1 MKLSLLSASPAAAL
15 GSLALA
21 AVAVLL
27 PAHDARADGSR
38 QVAPDVRQWRVVER
52 ESGPTNYYVV
62 VHDPSAPYIRG
73 YYRPGLETTVLGWQV
88 PDNVR
93 TGAQTLR
100 WRWRVEAFPKEADEC
115 ASGRTDSAAVLYA
128 TWKRGLH
135 WYTIKYVW
143 STVGGKG
150 NVCDKHRNPF
160 SSQDTVILE
169 SGGAADQWR
178 SEEIDLKAEFRRHFE
193 DGRADADVPDFV
205 GIGIMSDGDQTH
217 SDSAA
222 DYGSFAI
229 DW

>member
-1 MKLSLLSASPAAAL
+1 MKLSLLTVACAAL
-15 GSLALA
+15 AS
-21 AVAVLL
+21 VAFV
-27 PAHDARADGSR
+27 AGDASAG
-38 QVAPDVRQWRVVER
+38 QVAADVGQWRVIER
-52 ESGPTNYYVV
+52 ESGPTNYYVT
-62 VHDPSAPYIRG
+62 VHDGANSYIRG

-88 PDNVR
+88 PDNAR
-93 TGAQTLR
+93 AGAQTLH
-100 WRWRVEAFPKEADEC
+100 WRWRVEAFPNGADEC
-115 ASGRTDSAAVLYA
+115 ASGRTDSAAVIYA

-143 STVGGKG
+143 STVGAKG

-169 SGGAADQWR
+169 SGGGTDQWHT
-178 SEEIDLKAEFRRHFE
+178 EELDLKAEFRRHFE

-222 DYGSFAI
+222 DYGSFKI
-229 DW
+229 DG

>member
-1 MKLSLLSASPAAAL
+1 MKLSLLTAAFAAL
-15 GSLALA
+15 AS
-21 AVAVLL
+21 VAFI
-27 PAHDARADGSR
+27 AGDASAG
-38 QVAPDVRQWRVVER
+38 QVAADVGQWRVIER
-52 ESGPTNYYVV
+52 ESGPTNYYVQ
-62 VHDPSAPYIRG
+62 VHDGAGSYIRG

-88 PDNVR
+88 PDNAR
-93 TGAQTLR
+93 AGAQTLR
-100 WRWRVEAFPKEADEC
+100 WRWRVEAFPKDADEC
-115 ASGRTDSAAVLYA
+115 ASGKTDSAAVIYA

-169 SGGAADQWR
+169 SGGASDQWH
-178 SEEIDLKAEFRRHFE
+178 SEEIDLKADFRRHFE

-222 DYGSFAI
+222 DYGSFTI
-229 DW
+229 DG

>member
-1 MKLSLLSASPAAAL
+1 MKLSLLTAAFAAL
-15 GSLALA
+15 AS
-21 AVAVLL
+21 VAFI
-27 PAHDARADGSR
+27 AGDASAG
-38 QVAPDVRQWRVVER
+38 QVAADVGQWRVIER
-52 ESGPTNYYVV
+52 ESGPTNYYVQ
-62 VHDPSAPYIRG
+62 VHDGAGSYIRG

-88 PDNVR
+88 PDNAR
-93 TGAQTLR
+93 AGAQTLR
-100 WRWRVEAFPKEADEC
+100 WRWRVEAFPKDADEC
-115 ASGRTDSAAVLYA
+115 ASGKTDSAAVIYA

-169 SGGAADQWR
+169 SGGASDQWH

-222 DYGSFAI
+222 DYGSFTI
-229 DW
+229 DG

>member
-1 MKLSLLSASPAAAL
+1 MKLSLLTAAA
-15 GSLALA
+15 SAALA
-21 AVAVLL
+21 CVAFC
-27 PAHDARADGSR
+27 AGDASADSR
-38 QVAPDVRQWRVVER
+38 QVTADIGAWRVIER
-52 ESGPTNYYVV
+52 ESGPTNYYVA
-62 VHDPSAPYIRG
+62 VHDGAGSYLRG

-93 TGAQTLR
+93 ASAQTLR
-100 WRWRVEAFPKEADEC
+100 WRWRVEAFPKDADEC
-115 ASGRTDSAAVLYA
+115 ASGKTDSAAVIYA

-169 SGGAADQWR
+169 SGGAADQWHG
-178 SEEIDLKAEFRRHFE
+178 EELDLKSEFRRHFE

-205 GIGIMSDGDQTH
+205 GIGIMSDGDQTR

-222 DYGSFAI
+222 DYGSFTI

>member
-1 MKLSLLSASPAAAL
+1 MKLSLLTAAA
-15 GSLALA
+15 SAALA
-21 AVAVLL
+21 CGVFCAT
-27 PAHDARADGSR
+27 DASADTR
-38 QVAPDVRQWRVVER
+38 QVTADVGSWRVIER

-62 VHDPSAPYIRG
+62 VHDGAGSYLRG

-93 TGAQTLR
+93 ATAQTLR
-100 WRWRVEAFPKEADEC
+100 WRWRVEAFPKDADEC
-115 ASGRTDSAAVLYA
+115 ASGKTDSAAVLYA

-169 SGGAADQWR
+169 SGGAADQWHG
-178 SEEIDLKAEFRRHFE
+178 EEVDLKSEFRRHFE

-205 GIGIMSDGDQTH
+205 GIGIMSDGDQTR

-222 DYGSFAI
+222 DYGSFSI

>member
-1 MKLSLLSASPAAAL
+1 MKLSLLTAAA
-15 GSLALA
+15 SAALA
-21 AVAVLL
+21 CVAFC
-27 PAHDARADGSR
+27 AGDASADTR
-38 QVAPDVRQWRVVER
+38 QVTADIGAWRVIER
-52 ESGPTNYYVV
+52 ESGPTNYYVA
-62 VHDPSAPYIRG
+62 VHDGAGSYLRG

-93 TGAQTLR
+93 ASAQTLR
-100 WRWRVEAFPKEADEC
+100 WRWRVEAFPKDADEC
-115 ASGRTDSAAVLYA
+115 ASGKTDSAAVIYA

-169 SGGAADQWR
+169 SGGAADQWHG
-178 SEEIDLKAEFRRHFE
+178 EELDLKSEFRRHFE
-193 DGRADADVPDFV
+193 DGRTDADVPDFV
-205 GIGIMSDGDQTH
+205 GIGLMSDGDQTR

-222 DYGSFAI
+222 DYGSFTI

>member
-1 MKLSLLSASPAAAL
+1 MKLSLLTAAFAAL
-15 GSLALA
+15 AS
-21 AVAVLL
+21 VAFV
-27 PAHDARADGSR
+27 AGDASAG
-38 QVAPDVRQWRVVER
+38 QVAADVGQWRVIER
-52 ESGPTNYYVV
+52 ESGPTNYYVQ
-62 VHDPSAPYIRG
+62 VHDGAGSYIRG

-88 PDNVR
+88 PDNAR
-93 TGAQTLR
+93 ANAQTLR
-100 WRWRVEAFPKEADEC
+100 WRWRVEAFPKDADEC
-115 ASGRTDSAAVLYA
+115 ASGKTDSAAVIYA

-169 SGGAADQWR
+169 SGGASDQWHG
-178 SEEIDLKAEFRRHFE
+178 EELDLKAEFRRHFE

-222 DYGSFAI
+222 DYGSFTI
-229 DW
+229 DG

>member
-1 MKLSLLSASPAAAL
+1 MKLSLLTAASAAL
-15 GSLALA
+15 AS
-21 AVAVLL
+21 VAFC
-27 PAHDARADGSR
+27 ASDASADSR
-38 QVAPDVRQWRVVER
+38 QVTADVGSWRVIER
-52 ESGPTNYYVV
+52 ESGPTNYYVTV
-62 VHDPSAPYIRG
+62 RDGAGSYIRG

-93 TGAQTLR
+93 AGAQTLH

-115 ASGRTDSAAVLYA
+115 ASGRTDSAAVIYA

-169 SGGAADQWR
+169 SGGATDQWHT
-178 SEEIDLKAEFRRHFE
+178 EEVDLKAEFRRHFE

-222 DYGSFAI
+222 DYGSFTI

>member
-1 MKLSLLSASPAAAL
+1 MKLSLLTAACAAL
-15 GSLALA
+15 AS
-21 AVAVLL
+21 VAVC
-27 PAHDARADGSR
+27 ASDASADAR
-38 QVAPDVRQWRVVER
+38 QVAADVGQWRVIER
-52 ESGPTNYYVV
+52 ESGPTNYYVAV
-62 VHDPSAPYIRG
+62 RDGGGSYLRG
-73 YYRPGLETTVLGWQV
+73 YYRPGMETTVLGWQV

-93 TGAQTLR
+93 ASAQTLR
-100 WRWRVEAFPKEADEC
+100 WRWRVESFPKEADEC
-115 ASGRTDSAAVLYA
+115 ASGRTDSAAVVYA

-169 SGGAADQWR
+169 SGGATDQWHA
-178 SEEIDLKAEFRRHFE
+178 EELDLKAEFRRHFE

-205 GIGIMSDGDQTH
+205 GIGIMSDGDQTR

-222 DYGSFAI
+222 DYGSFTI

>member
-1 MKLSLLSASPAAAL
+1 MKLSLLTAAFAAL
-15 GSLALA
+15 AS
-21 AVAVLL
+21 VAFV
-27 PAHDARADGSR
+27 AGDASAG
-38 QVAPDVRQWRVVER
+38 QVAADVGQWRVIER
-52 ESGPTNYYVV
+52 ESGPTNYYVT
-62 VHDPSAPYIRG
+62 VHDGAGSYIRG

-88 PDNVR
+88 PDNAR
-93 TGAQTLR
+93 ASAQTLH

-115 ASGRTDSAAVLYA
+115 ASGKTDSAAVIYA

-169 SGGAADQWR
+169 SGGAADQWHN
-178 SEEIDLKAEFRRHFE
+178 EELDLKAEFRRHFE

-205 GIGIMSDGDQTH
+205 GIGIMSDGDQTR

-222 DYGSFAI
+222 DYGSFTI
-229 DW
+229 DG